1 MDYINKA
8 ISKLMKLLFSTVGR
22 KEIDE
27 TVNEVIKLLEK
38 AKKELG

>member
-8 ISKLMKLLFSTVGR
+8 ISKLMKLLFSTVDR
-22 KEIDE
+22 KEIDK

>member
-8 ISKLMKLLFSTVGR
+8 ISKLMKLLFSTVDR

-27 TVNEVIKLLEK
+27 TVEEVIKLLEK